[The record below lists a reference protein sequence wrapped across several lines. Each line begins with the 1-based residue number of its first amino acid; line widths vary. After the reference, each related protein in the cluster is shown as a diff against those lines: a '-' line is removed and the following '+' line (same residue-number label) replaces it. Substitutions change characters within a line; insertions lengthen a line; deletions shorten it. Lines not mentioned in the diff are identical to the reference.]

1 MTCVYRPSRRA
12 ALRSVTEVLTTSAGE
27 KPGLGYGGLLDR
39 LSEETMET
47 GRARN
52 KLFQLARKADARGDA
67 AKASR
72 IRRHNLGRKK
82 LRVKRHRGEAAVKSL
97 VGQAV
102 RQALCNRPVVVA
114 VEDLSHLRGRTK
126 SRKLSRIVSR
136 WARSVWRERLEFR
149 TRAGGSRLETVNAAF
164 TSQMCPDPACGF
176 VHKDNRHGDTFHC
189 LHCGWDGDADVV
201 AALNLL
207 TRKDDAEIRRWMR
220 CDAFWLAGSAAGRRP
235 GTALGI
241 LLGRET
247 AHRSRLGSTN
257 AGR

>member
-1 MTCVYRPSRRA
+1 M
-12 ALRSVTEVLTTSAGE
+12 TEVLTTSAGE

-126 SRKLSRIVSR
+126 SRQLSRIVSR

-207 TRKDDAEIRRWMR
+207 TRKDDAEIRRWMPVDEVR
-220 CDAFWLAGSAAGRRP
+220 RILVGRFRRRKETGNRP
-235 GTALGI
+235 GDP
-241 LLGRET
+241 
-247 AHRSRLGSTN
+247 
-257 AGR
+257 AGEGNGTPLPAGLQKRRAMNPVPMIGGG